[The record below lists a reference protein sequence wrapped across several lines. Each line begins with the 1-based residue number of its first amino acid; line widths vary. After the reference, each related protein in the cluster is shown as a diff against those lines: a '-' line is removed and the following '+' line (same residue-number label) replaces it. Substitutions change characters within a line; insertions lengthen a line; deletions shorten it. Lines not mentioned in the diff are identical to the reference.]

1 MLLTP
6 LVKMLLTQRSGGDAD
21 RRRSCDSVISSVGG
35 GATHTEIE
43 QYETETLAV
52 NSLKSEIMLKI
63 SD

>member
-1 MLLTP
+1 MLTD
-6 LVKMLLTQRSGGDAD
+6 GGA
-21 RRRSCDSVISSVGG
+21 VIQSSVLRVG

-52 NSLKSEIMLKI
+52 NSLNSEIMLKI